1 MDALLPLLI
10 GLVLGLALGVA
21 GGVLLVRARHG
32 SSGGAGGADAGT
44 TASALEAALAERTAD
59 LGVVRS
65 RVETLVD
72 ERASLQSQL
81 AAVEATAAGLREQA
95 AAAAVVHREQAALAR
110 EQAEAAAAS
119 HRDQSITAREQ
130 FDKQFAVAREQ
141 SREQL
146 AQLDETY
153 RAQIATLQER
163 IADLQGQLTSIAEAE
178 KARKAE
184 DSQVLVA
191 LSPVQESLKAV
202 QAKVVELETQR
213 QQQYGELSEQLRS
226 ATESE
231 ERLRSTAESLASALR
246 SNSTRGVW
254 GETQLRSVVEAA
266 GLIERVDFDVQTSI
280 VSDSGAG
287 RPDMVVHLPGGKN
300 IAVDAKVPFD
310 AYLEASAIQAS
321 ATGVEGE
328 HRTQLMKKHVK
339 ALRDHITALGTK
351 GYWNGLEASPELVI
365 AFIPSESLVS
375 SALEADPSIME
386 FAFGK
391 RVALASPVTL
401 WSVLKTVA
409 FSWQQD
415 VLTQEARQLFDLS
428 QQLYTRLGKTATHI
442 DKLGRTIDRTVKDYN
457 SFIGSFERQ
466 VFPTARKLGALS
478 SESLFPELGTLEETP
493 REIAAHELLAQL
505 ESDSAPAPAP
515 ASADSEDAAQSTAEG
530 DSDDAAQRA
539 ATAERG
545 RAESETPAS
554 AGREGDAAKPEQP
567 SAPILISLAPPLE
580 HDDDEET
587 DAEREAAVERAV
599 AELDALGGAARR
611 DARYLESEQ
620 ARTIELELNLDDDEP
635 TGTTPR

>member
-1 MDALLPLLI
+1 MDALLPLVI
-10 GLVLGLALGVA
+10 GLLLGLALGAV
-21 GGVLLVRARHG
+21 GGLLLARARR
-32 SSGGAGGADAGT
+32 GAAAPAVDPG
-44 TASALEAALAERTAD
+44 LETALAERTAD
-59 LGVVRS
+59 LVGVRGK
-65 RVETLVD
+65 VEQLVD
-72 ERASLQSQL
+72 ERAGLQATL
-81 AAVEATAAGLREQA
+81 AASDATATGLREQLA
-95 AAAAVVHREQAALAR
+95 GVREQY
-110 EQAEAAAAS
+110 
-119 HRDQSITAREQ
+119 
-130 FDKQFAVAREQ
+130 
-141 SREQL
+141 REQL
-146 AQLDETY
+146 AQLDEQH
-153 RAQIATLQER
+153 RERLQSQEARLADFQRRLKELQE
-163 IADLQGQLTSIAEAE
+163 AEA
-178 KARKAE
+178 ARIEE
-184 DSQVLVA
+184 DSKVLVA

-213 QQQYGELSEQLRS
+213 QQQYGELSQQLKS

-310 AYLEASAIQAS
+310 AYLEASSIPAS
-321 ATGVEGE
+321 ATGAEGE
-328 HRTQLMKKHVK
+328 RRAQLMKRHVK

-351 GYWNGLEASPELVI
+351 GYWNGLDASPELVI

-375 SALEADPSIME
+375 SALEADPAIME

-428 QQLYTRLGKTATHI
+428 QQLYTRLGTTAKHI

-457 SFIGSFERQ
+457 AFIGSFERQ

-478 SESLFPELGTLEETP
+478 SESLFPELAPLDEST
-493 REIAAHELLAQL
+493 RELSGHELLAEL
-505 ESDSAPAPAP
+505 EAPKPA
-515 ASADSEDAAQSTAEG
+515 A
-530 DSDDAAQRA
+530 
-539 ATAERG
+539 
-545 RAESETPAS
+545 
-554 AGREGDAAKPEQP
+554 
-567 SAPILISLAPPLE
+567 LAPVTATEAQDTDEATVAHEPAAEVDLAVDVE
-580 HDDDEET
+580 AEEDGYTDEDDEQRT
-587 DAEREAAVERAV
+587 AAVERAV
-599 AELDALGGAARR
+599 AELDALGDPAAAR
-611 DARYLESEQ
+611 DAAFLEHETPG
-620 ARTIELELNLDDDEP
+620 ARIIELDLDLDDDRP
-635 TGTTPR
+635 TGTR

>member
-1 MDALLPLLI
+1 MDALLPLVI
-10 GLVLGLALGVA
+10 GLLLGLALGVA
-21 GGVLLVRARHG
+21 GGWLLAR
-32 SSGGAGGADAGT
+32 SRRADAR
-44 TASALEAALAERTAD
+44 SAADPAVDAALAERTAD
-59 LGVVRS
+59 LTEVRG
-65 RVETLVD
+65 RVEQLVD
-72 ERASLQSQL
+72 ERAALQSRL
-81 AAVEATAAGLREQA
+81 AAVDATATALREQVDIGSLAHREQIESASRSHREQA
-95 AAAAVVHREQAALAR
+95 AAAAAQFEAQLEFAKEQARERLAQQDAQYKAQIR
-110 EQAEAAAAS
+110 GLEERLTDFQRRLTELKEAEAA
-119 HRDQSITAREQ
+119 
-130 FDKQFAVAREQ
+130 
-141 SREQL
+141 
-146 AQLDETY
+146 
-153 RAQIATLQER
+153 R
-163 IADLQGQLTSIAEAE
+163 ID
-178 KARKAE
+178 E
-184 DSQVLVA
+184 DSKVLVA

-213 QQQYGELSEQLRS
+213 QQQYGELSQQLKS

-280 VSDSGAG
+280 QSDSGVG

-310 AYLEASAIQAS
+310 AYLEASSIPAS
-321 ATGVEGE
+321 ATGAEGDR
-328 HRTQLMKKHVK
+328 RTQLMKKHVA
-339 ALRDHITALGTK
+339 ALRSHITALGTK

-428 QQLYTRLGKTATHI
+428 QQLYTRLGKTASHI

-457 SFIGSFERQ
+457 AFIGSFERQ

-478 SESLFPELGTLEETP
+478 SESLFPELAPLEETP
-493 REIAAHELLAQL
+493 RELSGHELLAEL
-505 ESDSAPAPAP
+505 EAAAPDTDAKR
-515 ASADSEDAAQSTAEG
+515 DAAYL
-530 DSDDAAQRA
+530 DH
-539 ATAERG
+539 
-545 RAESETPAS
+545 ESSHP
-554 AGREGDAAKPEQP
+554 
-567 SAPILISLAPPLE
+567 
-580 HDDDEET
+580 
-587 DAEREAAVERAV
+587 
-599 AELDALGGAARR
+599 
-611 DARYLESEQ
+611 
-620 ARTIELELNLDDDEP
+620 
-635 TGTTPR
+635 TTPSTVVTLDFGDDKTAHA

>member
-1 MDALLPLLI
+1 MDALLPLLL
-10 GLVLGLALGVA
+10 GLLVGLALGVL
-21 GGVLLVRARHG
+21 GGLLVARLR
-32 SSGGAGGADAGT
+32 GAGGAGAADSL
-44 TASALEAALAERTAD
+44 ASRALLESSLGERTAA
-59 LGVVRS
+59 LTETRS
-65 RVETLVD
+65 RVEQLVE
-72 ERASLQSQL
+72 ERAGLQSRV
-81 AAVEATAAGLREQA
+81 AGIEATALGLREQVESGA
-95 AAAAVVHREQAALAR
+95 LTHREQLEALTAAHREQSTLAR
-110 EQAEAAAAS
+110 EQFEA
-119 HRDQSITAREQ
+119 
-130 FDKQFAVAREQ
+130 
-141 SREQL
+141 QL
-146 AQLDETY
+146 AFAKEQGRERLEQQDAQY
-153 RAQIATLQER
+153 RAQIGTLEER
-163 IADLQGQLTSIAEAE
+163 LSDFQRRLKDVQDAE
-178 KARKAE
+178 KTRAGE
-184 DSQVLVA
+184 DSKVLVA

-202 QAKVVELETQR
+202 QAKVVELEAQR
-213 QQQYGELSEQLRS
+213 QLQYGELSQQLKS

-280 VSDSGAG
+280 MSDSGAG

-339 ALRDHITALGTK
+339 ALREHITALGSK
-351 GYWNGLEASPELVI
+351 GYWTGLEGSPELVI

-428 QQLYTRLGKTATHI
+428 QQLYTRLGKTASHI
-442 DKLGRTIDRTVKDYN
+442 DKLGRTIDRSVKDYN
-457 SFIGSFERQ
+457 AFVGSFERQ

-478 SESLFPELGTLEETP
+478 SESLFPELSPIEEAP
-493 REIAAHELLAQL
+493 RELSGHELLAEL
-505 ESDSAPAPAP
+505 ESAAASTPAVT
-515 ASADSEDAAQSTAEG
+515 AATP
-530 DSDDAAQRA
+530 A
-539 ATAERG
+539 ATAPDQ
-545 RAESETPAS
+545 TD
-554 AGREGDAAKPEQP
+554 DADG
-567 SAPILISLAPPLE
+567 
-580 HDDDEET
+580 DDDERA
-587 DAEREAAVERAV
+587 AEVERAV
-599 AELDALGGAARR
+599 AEFDALGDPAAAR
-611 DARYLESEQ
+611 DAAFLEHESEAAAQ
-620 ARTIELELNLDDDEP
+620 VIDIELDFG
-635 TGTTPR
+635 TGTHPR

>member
-1 MDALLPLLI
+1 MDALLPLLLGLLV
-10 GLVLGLALGVA
+10 GLVLGVV
-21 GGVLLVRARHG
+21 GGLLFARARQ
-32 SSGGAGGADAGT
+32 GGAAGGASAGT
-44 TASALEAALAERTAD
+44 VAMLESSLGERTAA
-59 LGVVRS
+59 LTETRS
-65 RVETLVD
+65 RVEQLVE
-72 ERASLQSQL
+72 ERAGLQSRL
-81 AAVEATAAGLREQA
+81 AGIEATASGLREQVEERA
-95 AAAAVVHREQAALAR
+95 LAHREQYEAAVLAHREQLESAVTSHREQTALAR
-110 EQAEAAAAS
+110 EQYEAQLTFA
-119 HRDQSITAREQ
+119 QEQARE
-130 FDKQFAVAREQ
+130 RLEQ
-141 SREQL
+141 QD
-146 AQLDETY
+146 AQY
-153 RAQIATLQER
+153 RAQIGILEER
-163 IADLQGQLTSIAEAE
+163 LTDFQRRLKDVQDAE
-178 KARKAE
+178 KTRAGE
-184 DSQVLVA
+184 DSKVLVA

-202 QAKVVELETQR
+202 QAKVVELEAQR
-213 QQQYGELSEQLRS
+213 QQQYGELSQQLKS

-280 VSDSGAG
+280 VSDSGSG

-339 ALRDHITALGTK
+339 ALREHITALGTK

-428 QQLYTRLGKTATHI
+428 QQLYTRLGKTASHI

-457 SFIGSFERQ
+457 AFIGSFERQ

-478 SESLFPELGTLEETP
+478 SESLFPELSPIEEAP
-493 REIAAHELLAQL
+493 RELSGHELLAELEAAQAPVVEVPEAETPTAKAAPDADTESAGAASDEHAQSDAD
-505 ESDSAPAPAP
+505 ESD
-515 ASADSEDAAQSTAEG
+515 
-530 DSDDAAQRA
+530 
-539 ATAERG
+539 
-545 RAESETPAS
+545 
-554 AGREGDAAKPEQP
+554 
-567 SAPILISLAPPLE
+567 
-580 HDDDEET
+580 DDDERA
-587 DAEREAAVERAV
+587 AEVERAV
-599 AELDALGGAARR
+599 AEFDALGDPAAAR
-611 DARYLESEQ
+611 DAAFLEHETEGTAQ
-620 ARTIELELNLDDDEP
+620 VIDIELDFGRP
-635 TGTTPR
+635 TGTDLR